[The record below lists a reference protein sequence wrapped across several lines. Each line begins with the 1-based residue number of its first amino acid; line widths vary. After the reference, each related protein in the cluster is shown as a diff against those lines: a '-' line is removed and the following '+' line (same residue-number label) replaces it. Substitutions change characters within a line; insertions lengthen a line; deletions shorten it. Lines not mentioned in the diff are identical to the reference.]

1 MEQKQFEDAMGA
13 IKELR
18 SSVETYGA
26 ESSEFKGRAD
36 VIEAALAKFDED
48 KQKDEIAARNA
59 EKNAKELE
67 DRVKTM
73 ELEVAKSGSGEVHY
87 KEKPAYKALNNY
99 VKHGEK
105 GVSPEEFKTM
115 RMDDNTTGGYLST
128 VELDNVIIKKITE
141 ISAIRS
147 VAKVRTVSKKTLE
160 MPTRTGIPVATYE
173 GEAASSSE
181 SQSGYGSEQETAS
194 RLTVTVPFT
203 LDLLNDSSFDLE
215 SEINSDVGESFAFKE
230 GNKFVLGNGVKQ
242 PEGFL
247 VNAAVVAGAKETA
260 GSLVIV
266 ADDLTLLTGDLKV
279 GYNPM
284 YGFTRQ
290 SLAIFRTFATTTGQ
304 YVWQAGLAADKPNTI
319 NGENYIILPDMPE
332 ISAGAGALPVI
343 YGDFAR
349 GYQIIDRTGMSIIRD
364 EITGKKQAIIEI
376 TFHRYNTG
384 KVILAECFKALKI
397 KA

>member
-18 SSVETYGA
+18 TSVETYGV

-36 VIEAALAKFDED
+36 VIEAALAKFDEE

-73 ELEVAKSGSGEVHY
+73 ELEVAKGGSGEINY
-87 KEKPAYKALNNY
+87 KEKSEYKALNNY
-99 VKHGEK
+99 VRYGEK

-115 RMDDNTTGGYLST
+115 RMDDNTTGGYLT
-128 VELDNVIIKKITE
+128 TTELDNVVIKKITE
-141 ISAIRS
+141 ISAVRS
-147 VAKVRTVSKKTLE
+147 VARTRTVSKKTLE
-160 MPTRTGIPVATYE
+160 MPTRKGIPVATYE
-173 GEAASSSE
+173 GEAVSSSKT
-181 SQSGYGSEQETAS
+181 QSSYGSEQETAH
-194 RLTVTVPFT
+194 RLTTTVPFT
-203 LDLLNDSSFDLE
+203 LDLLNDSNFDLE
-215 SEINSDVGESFAFKE
+215 SEINSDVGEAFAFKE
-230 GNKFVLGNGVKQ
+230 GNKFVLGNAVKQ

-247 VNAAVVAGAKETA
+247 VNAAIVAGAKETA
-260 GSLVIV
+260 GSLAIV

-284 YGFTRQ
+284 YAFTRK

-319 NGENYIILPDMPE
+319 NGENYILLPDMPE
-332 ISAGAGALPVI
+332 ISDGAGALAVM
-343 YGDFAR
+343 YGDFTR

-364 EITGKKQAIIEI
+364 EITGKKEAIIEI

-384 KVILAECFKALKI
+384 KVILPEAFIALKI